1 MLGVGSSRSK
11 GFSGEEK
18 KGIGF
23 DSGFS
28 VPMDKVV
35 GVLFEKNE
43 DALSML
49 NPVNIGFFLFFLREK
64 RFDRKAWLWLTLG
77 SQGVGWLR
85 LKAFLLQL

>member
-43 DALSML
+43 GALSIL
-49 NPVNIGFFLFFLREK
+49 NPVNIGFFSFFFER
-64 RFDRKAWLWLTLG
+64 RDLTGRLG
-77 SQGVGWLR
+77 FG
-85 LKAFLLQL
+85 